1 MLRHFPSTGEKRGRE
16 WQAESLRD
24 GDVLRRVV
32 KTEAFETGR
41 LLCVFTRALALIGL
55 CAGVFVPV
63 HAQAPEGAIPAP
75 ANPPRQASNRPVVF
89 RVKYV
94 SDGAVYIDAGR
105 NADLQ
110 EGMKLS
116 FVEAPPDGVI
126 AEGIQYRGYDH
137 VAEAVISSVSDA
149 SAVCDVVEAKGELRV
164 GQAAFLTPESVQSRH
179 ESELAADEDKYPI
192 VVTFTYGDPL
202 DEEVRQSKEA
212 QVTRLT
218 TMQSLRGR
226 IGFNYGGTQESGG
239 FTSRQMGLVID
250 ADMHNIGGTYWNFI
264 GSWRGNYGTS
274 NTNLPGT
281 ANQTLTDLV
290 NRTYRIGFTYQ
301 SPYSPVTLGVG
312 RLFVPWAPSLST
324 VDGGYFGRKITRKVT
339 FGLFGGSTPDPSSW
353 SYNPNQHIAGTLVNL
368 EYGSF
373 DHFRMFS
380 TAGVAVTSIQWKVAR
395 QFAFFEN
402 TWSWK
407 QYVSFYN
414 SLQADA
420 ARTSSVTTTLPSGT
434 VVNGGTNPTEVSQSF
449 STLHFQP
456 IKLFG
461 FGVNHNYFKTLPT
474 FDPRLLG
481 TGLLDQFLFQGFSG
495 DVRFALPK
503 HIGLFASLGQSKTT
517 TDKKNSLNQAYGLS
531 LGQLWKTGILMDLH
545 YSKFNSSFGSGQ
557 YESFSL
563 SKSFTDSFR
572 VQVYGGHQLFNT
584 VLSTNT
590 NSDFVNGVV
599 DCNVGPRYFLE
610 GNFGWYRGSSLS
622 YTQWSSVFGYRFGGF
637 RK

>member
-1 MLRHFPSTGEKRGRE
+1 MSRAAMLF
-16 WQAESLRD
+16 
-24 GDVLRRVV
+24 
-32 KTEAFETGR
+32 
-41 LLCVFTRALALIGL
+41 LALGFFL
-55 CAGVFVPV
+55 PAGA

-75 ANPPRQASNRPVVF
+75 PVNAPQQSSKKPSVF

-94 SDGAVYIDAGR
+94 GDGSVYIDAGR

-116 FVEAPPDGVI
+116 VVEPPPDGLIV
-126 AEGIQYRGYDH
+126 EGMQYRGYAH
-137 VAEAVISSVSDA
+137 VAELVVSSVSDS
-149 SAVCDVVEAKGELRV
+149 SAVCDIAEAKGELKV
-164 GQAAFLTPESVQSRH
+164 GQAAFLTPESVQSRQQT
-179 ESELAADEDKYPI
+179 ELAAEQNDYPI
-192 VVTFTYGDPL
+192 TVTFSYGDPL
-202 DEEVRQSKEA
+202 DEEVRETKEA
-212 QVTRLT
+212 QLVRLT
-218 TMQSLRGR
+218 PMQRMQGR
-226 IGFNYGGTQESGG
+226 IGFNYGGTKESGG

-250 ADMHNIGGTYWNFI
+250 ADMRNIGGSFWSFV
-264 GSWRGNYGTS
+264 GSWRGNYGS
-274 NTNLPGT
+274 SQTNLPGV

-290 NRTYRIGFTYQ
+290 NRTYRIGFFYQ
-301 SPYSPVTLGVG
+301 SPYSPVTVGVG

-324 VDGGYFGRKITRKVT
+324 IDGGYFGRKITRKVT
-339 FGLFGGSTPDPSSW
+339 FGFFGGSTPDPSSW

-373 DHFRMFS
+373 DHLRMYS

-407 QYVSFYN
+407 QYVAFYN

-420 ARTSSVTTTLPSGT
+420 ARTSSVSTTLPSGT
-434 VVNGGTNPTEVSQSF
+434 VVTGGSNPTQISQSF

-456 IKLFG
+456 IKWFG

-503 HIGLFASLGQSKTT
+503 HIGLFASLGESKTT
-517 TDKKNSLNQAYGLS
+517 TDKKNSLNQAYGLT
-531 LGQLWKTGILMDLH
+531 LGRLWKTGMLVDLH
-545 YSKFNSSFGSGQ
+545 YSKFNSAFGSGQ

-563 SKSFTDSFR
+563 SKNFNDSFR
-572 VQVYGGHQLFNT
+572 VQVYGGHQIFNT

-590 NSDFVNGVV
+590 NSNFVNGVV
-599 DCNVGPRYFLE
+599 DFNVGPRYFVE
-610 GNFGWYRGSSLS
+610 GNFGWYNGASLS
-622 YTQWSSVFGYRFGGF
+622 YSQWSTVFGYRLGGF

>member
-1 MLRHFPSTGEKRGRE
+1 MLG
-16 WQAESLRD
+16 
-24 GDVLRRVV
+24 RVV
-32 KTEAFETGR
+32 KKEVFGASRLPSAFVRT
-41 LLCVFTRALALIGL
+41 VALICL
-55 CAGVFVPV
+55 CAGTLVPV

-75 ANPPRQASNRPVVF
+75 ANPPQQTSSKPAVF

-94 SDGAVYIDAGR
+94 SEGAVYIDAGH

-116 FVEAPPDGVI
+116 VVEAPPDGVI
-126 AEGIQYRGYDH
+126 AEGIQYRGYEH
-137 VAEAVISSVSDA
+137 VAELVISSVSDS
-149 SAVCDVVEAKGELRV
+149 SAVCDVVQTTGELKP

-179 ESELAADEDKYPI
+179 ESELASDEDKYPI

-202 DEEVRQSKEA
+202 DEEVRETKEA

-274 NTNLPGT
+274 STTLPGT
-281 ANQTLTDLV
+281 ANQTLIDLM

-301 SPYSPVTLGVG
+301 SPYSAVTLGIG

-324 VDGGYFGRKITRKVT
+324 IDGGYFGRKLTRKVT
-339 FGLFGGSTPDPSSW
+339 FGFFAGSTPDPSSW
-353 SYNPNQHIAGTLVNL
+353 SYNPNQHIAGSLVNL

-380 TAGVAVTSIQWKVAR
+380 TAGVALTSIQWKVAR

-407 QYVSFYN
+407 QYISFYN

-420 ARTSSVTTTLPSGT
+420 ARTSSVSTVLPSGV
-434 VVNGGTNPTEVSQSF
+434 VVNGGSNPTEVSQSF

-456 IKLFG
+456 IKLLG

-481 TGLLDQFLFQGFSG
+481 TGLLDQYLFQGFSG
-495 DVRFALPK
+495 DVRLALPK
-503 HIGLFASLGQSKTT
+503 NIGLFASLGESKTT
-517 TDKKNSLNQAYGLS
+517 ADKKNSLNQAYGVS
-531 LGQLWKTGILMDLH
+531 LGRIWRTGVLLDLH
-545 YSKFNSSFGSGQ
+545 YSKFDSAFGSGKYQ
-557 YESFSL
+557 SVSL

-572 VQVYGGHQLFNT
+572 VQVYGGHQNFSSP
-584 VLSTNT
+584 LSTNT
-590 NSDFVNGVV
+590 NSNFVNGVV

-610 GNFGWYRGSSLS
+610 GNFGWYHGASLS

>member
-1 MLRHFPSTGEKRGRE
+1 MLGWIGKTARLSR
-16 WQAESLRD
+16 S
-24 GDVLRRVV
+24 VLPR
-32 KTEAFETGR
+32 
-41 LLCVFTRALALIGL
+41 LCVLPFLLSFLLVSLPAR
-55 CAGVFVPV
+55 V
-63 HAQAPEGAIPAP
+63 HAQSPEGAIS
-75 ANPPRQASNRPVVF
+75 PPGRPTGQASNKPTVF

-94 SDGAVYIDAGR
+94 NEGSVYIDAGR

-116 FVEAPPDGVI
+116 VVEAPPDGVI
-126 AEGIQYRGYDH
+126 AEGIQYRGYEH
-137 VAEAVISSVSDA
+137 VAEIVVSSVSDS
-149 SAVCDVVEAKGELRV
+149 SAVCDVVEAKGELKV
-164 GQAAFLTPESVQSRH
+164 GQAAFLTPESVQSRRQT
-179 ESELAADEDKYPI
+179 ELAAEQNDYPI
-192 VVTFTYGDPL
+192 LVTFSYGDPL
-202 DEEVRQSKEA
+202 DEEVRENKEA

-218 TMQSLRGR
+218 PMQRMQGR
-226 IGFNYGGTQESGG
+226 IGFSYGGTTESGG

-274 NTNLPGT
+274 NTNLPG
-281 ANQTLTDLV
+281 AGALTLTDLV
-290 NRTYRIGFTYQ
+290 NRTYRIGFLYQ
-301 SPYSPVTLGVG
+301 NPYSPVTVGVG

-324 VDGGYFGRKITRKVT
+324 IDGGYLGRKITRKVT
-339 FGLFGGSTPDPSSW
+339 FGFFGGSTPDPSSW

-420 ARTSSVTTTLPSGT
+420 ARTSSLTTVLPSGQ
-434 VVNGGTNPTEVSQSF
+434 VVTGGSNPTEVSQSF

-456 IKLFG
+456 FKLFG

-481 TGLLDQFLFQGFSG
+481 TGLLDQYLFQGFSG

-503 HIGLFASLGQSKTT
+503 RIGLFASLGESKTT
-517 TDKKNSLNQAYGLS
+517 TDKKNSLNQAYGIS
-531 LGQLWKTGILMDLH
+531 LGQLWKTGVLLDLH
-545 YSKFNSSFGSGQ
+545 YSKFNSSFGSGKYQ
-557 YESFSL
+557 SLSL

-572 VQVYGGHQLFNT
+572 VQVYGGHQMFDT
-584 VLSTNT
+584 ALSTNT
-590 NSDFVNGVV
+590 NSNFVNGVV
-599 DCNVGPRYFLE
+599 DCNVGARYFLE
-610 GNFGWYRGSSLS
+610 GNFGWYDGAALS
-622 YTQWSSVFGYRFGGF
+622 YTQWSTVFGYRLGGF

>member
-1 MLRHFPSTGEKRGRE
+1 MLGWIGKTARLSR
-16 WQAESLRD
+16 S
-24 GDVLRRVV
+24 VLPR
-32 KTEAFETGR
+32 
-41 LLCVFTRALALIGL
+41 LCVLPFLLSFLLVSLPAR
-55 CAGVFVPV
+55 V
-63 HAQAPEGAIPAP
+63 HAQSPEGAIS
-75 ANPPRQASNRPVVF
+75 PPGRPTGQASNKPTVF

-94 SDGAVYIDAGR
+94 NEGSVYIDAGR

-116 FVEAPPDGVI
+116 VVEAPPDGVI
-126 AEGIQYRGYDH
+126 AEGIQYRGYEH
-137 VAEAVISSVSDA
+137 VAEIVVSSVSDS
-149 SAVCDVVEAKGELRV
+149 SAVCDVVEAKGELKV
-164 GQAAFLTPESVQSRH
+164 GQAAFLTPESVQSRRQT
-179 ESELAADEDKYPI
+179 ELAAEQSDYPI
-192 VVTFTYGDPL
+192 LVTFSYGDPL
-202 DEEVRQSKEA
+202 DEEVRENKEA

-218 TMQSLRGR
+218 PMQRMQGR
-226 IGFNYGGTQESGG
+226 IGFSYGGTTESGG

-250 ADMHNIGGTYWNFI
+250 ADMRNIGGTYWNFI

-274 NTNLPGT
+274 NTNLPG
-281 ANQTLTDLV
+281 ASALTLTDLV
-290 NRTYRIGFTYQ
+290 NRTYRIGFLYQ
-301 SPYSPVTLGVG
+301 NPYSPVTVGVG

-324 VDGGYFGRKITRKVT
+324 IDGGYLGRKITRKVT
-339 FGLFGGSTPDPSSW
+339 FGFFGGSTPDPSSW

-420 ARTSSVTTTLPSGT
+420 ARTSSLTTVLPSGQ
-434 VVNGGTNPTEVSQSF
+434 VVTGGSNPTEVSQSF

-456 IKLFG
+456 FKLFG

-481 TGLLDQFLFQGFSG
+481 TGLLDQYLFQGFSG

-503 HIGLFASLGQSKTT
+503 RIGLFASLGESKTT
-517 TDKKNSLNQAYGLS
+517 TDKKNSLNQAYGIS
-531 LGQLWKTGILMDLH
+531 LGQLWKTGVLLDLH
-545 YSKFNSSFGSGQ
+545 YSKFNSSFGSGKYQ
-557 YESFSL
+557 SLSL

-572 VQVYGGHQLFNT
+572 VQVYGGHQMFDT
-584 VLSTNT
+584 ALSTNT
-590 NSDFVNGVV
+590 NSNFVNGVV
-599 DCNVGPRYFLE
+599 DCNVGARYFLE
-610 GNFGWYRGSSLS
+610 GNFGWYDGAALS
-622 YTQWSSVFGYRFGGF
+622 YTQWSTVFGYRLGGF

>member
-1 MLRHFPSTGEKRGRE
+1 MS
-16 WQAESLRD
+16 
-24 GDVLRRVV
+24 
-32 KTEAFETGR
+32 
-41 LLCVFTRALALIGL
+41 RAAMPLLALGFFL
-55 CAGVFVPV
+55 PAGA

-75 ANPPRQASNRPVVF
+75 PVNAPQQSSKKSSVF

-94 SDGAVYIDAGR
+94 GDGSVYIDAGR

-116 FVEAPPDGVI
+116 VVEPPPDGLI
-126 AEGIQYRGYDH
+126 AEGMQYRGYAH
-137 VAEAVISSVSDA
+137 VAELVVSSVSDS
-149 SAVCDVVEAKGELRV
+149 SAVCDIAEAKGELKV
-164 GQAAFLTPESVQSRH
+164 GQAAFLTPESVQSRQQT
-179 ESELAADEDKYPI
+179 ELAAEQNDYPI
-192 VVTFTYGDPL
+192 TVTFSYGDPL
-202 DEEVRQSKEA
+202 DEEVRETKEA
-212 QVTRLT
+212 QLVRLT
-218 TMQSLRGR
+218 PMQRMQGR
-226 IGFNYGGTQESGG
+226 IGFNYGGTKESGG

-250 ADMHNIGGTYWNFI
+250 ADMRNIGGSFWSFV
-264 GSWRGNYGTS
+264 GSWRGNYGRS
-274 NTNLPGT
+274 QTNLPGV

-290 NRTYRIGFTYQ
+290 NRTYRIGFFYQ
-301 SPYSPVTLGVG
+301 SPYSPVTVGVG

-324 VDGGYFGRKITRKVT
+324 IDGGYFGRKITRKVT
-339 FGLFGGSTPDPSSW
+339 FGFFGGSTPDPSSW

-373 DHFRMFS
+373 DHLRMYS

-407 QYVSFYN
+407 QYVAFYN

-420 ARTSSVTTTLPSGT
+420 ARTSSVSTTLPSGT
-434 VVNGGTNPTEVSQSF
+434 VVTGGSNPTQVSQSF

-456 IKLFG
+456 IKWFG

-503 HIGLFASLGQSKTT
+503 HIGLFASLGESKTT
-517 TDKKNSLNQAYGLS
+517 TDKKNSLNQAYGLT
-531 LGQLWKTGILMDLH
+531 LGRLWKTGMLVDLH
-545 YSKFNSSFGSGQ
+545 YSKFNSAFGSGQ

-563 SKSFTDSFR
+563 SKNFNDSLR
-572 VQVYGGHQLFNT
+572 VQVYGGHQIFNT
-584 VLSTNT
+584 ILSTNT
-590 NSDFVNGVV
+590 NSNFLNGVV
-599 DCNVGPRYFLE
+599 DFNLGPRYFVE
-610 GNFGWYRGSSLS
+610 GNFGWYNGASLS
-622 YTQWSSVFGYRFGGF
+622 YSQWSTVFGYRLGGF

>member
-1 MLRHFPSTGEKRGRE
+1 MLFPRGSSTRG
-16 WQAESLRD
+16 A
-24 GDVLRRVV
+24 VL
-32 KTEAFETGR
+32 
-41 LLCVFTRALALIGL
+41 ALAFSCLATGL
-55 CAGVFVPV
+55 AVPV

-75 ANPPRQASNRPVVF
+75 ATPPAQARKTTVF

-94 SDGAVYIDAGR
+94 SEGSVYIDAGR

-116 FVEAPPDGVI
+116 VVEAPPDGVI
-126 AEGIQYRGYDH
+126 AEGIQYRGYPH
-137 VAEAVISSVSDA
+137 VAELVVSSVSDS
-149 SAVCDVVEAKGELRV
+149 SAVCDVVQTIGELKV
-164 GQAAFLTPESVQSRH
+164 GQAAFLTPESVQVRH
-179 ESELAADEDKYPI
+179 ESELVADQDKYPI
-192 VVTFTYGDPL
+192 LVTFSYGDPL
-202 DEEVRQSKEA
+202 DEEVRETKEA
-212 QVTRLT
+212 QVTRLSPL
-218 TMQSLRGR
+218 QRLQGR

-239 FTSRQMGLVID
+239 FTSRQMGLVLD

-264 GSWRGNYGTS
+264 GSWRGNYGRSSTS
-274 NTNLPGT
+274 LPGAGT
-281 ANQTLTDLV
+281 QSLTLTDLV

-301 SPYSPVTLGVG
+301 SPYSPVTVGVG
-312 RLFVPWAPSLST
+312 RLFIPWAPSLST
-324 VDGGYFGRKITRKVT
+324 IDGGYFGRKITRKVT
-339 FGLFGGSTPDPSSW
+339 FGFFGGSTPDPSSW
-353 SYNPNQHIAGTLVNL
+353 SYNPNQHVAGTLVNV

-373 DHFRMFS
+373 DHLRMYS
-380 TAGVAVTSIQWKVAR
+380 TVGVALTSIQWKVAR

-420 ARTSSVTTTLPSGT
+420 ARTSPL
-434 VVNGGTNPTEVSQSF
+434 VNGGSNPTEVSQSF

-495 DVRFALPK
+495 DVRIALPM
-503 HIGLFASLGQSKTT
+503 HIGLFASLGESKTT
-517 TDKKNSLNQAYGLS
+517 TDKRNSLNQAYGLS
-531 LGQLWKTGILMDLH
+531 LGRLWKTGMLMDLH
-545 YSKFNSSFGSGQ
+545 YSKFNSAFGSGKYQ
-557 YESFSL
+557 SFSL

-572 VQVYGGHQLFNT
+572 VQVYGGHQIFNT
-584 VLSTNT
+584 VLSNNT
-590 NSDFVNGVV
+590 NSNFVNGVV
-599 DCNVGPRYFLE
+599 DFNVGPRYFLQ
-610 GNFGWYRGSSLS
+610 GNFGWYSGPSLS
-622 YTQWSSVFGYRFGGF
+622 YTQWSSVFGYRLGGF